1 MYTYLMNNFFKQNPL
16 LRAHFAAWTLLFLWS
31 SSLGLPIQQVWC
43 HDRIVGQSL
52 LTQPET
58 CQGQACGF
66 QELQETPCCKTEI
79 QILQL
84 SERNW
89 QNNTPTPH
97 SFAALTSTPP
107 TLFLLYPHTSGTMAQ
122 RERPPSGPPPDRV
135 ILFESLLN

>member
-1 MYTYLMNNFFKQNPL
+1 MNNFFKQRPL

-58 CQGQACGF
+58 CEGQACSF

-89 QNNTPTPH
+89 QNSTPTSY
-97 SFAALTSTPP
+97 SFAVLASASSS
-107 TLFLLYPHTSGTMAQ
+107 LFLLYPHASGTMVQ